1 MLYIYI
7 TIKKNK
13 VMKATRKTL
22 PSVRISGINPF
33 TQFLTVSDLK
43 ENRDSII
50 AHIIDQAG
58 KENVVAVMNKMVEML
73 GEERCEKELALKAID
88 ELGVSKFKNAAE
100 DLAIYH
106 REIGRR
112 YMNIH

>member
-1 MLYIYI
+1 
-7 TIKKNK
+7 
-13 VMKATRKTL
+13 MKATRKTL
-22 PSVRISGINPF
+22 HSVRISGINPF
-33 TQFLTVSDLK
+33 TQFLTIADLK
-43 ENRDSII
+43 ENRESII
-50 AHIIDQAG
+50 AHITEQAG
-58 KENVVAVMNKMVEML
+58 KENVVAVMTKMVEML

-106 REIGRR
+106 RNIGRR